1 MKPSETK
8 KNIINIVNDYSQEF
22 GIAPQF
28 VEKDYY
34 VVKVLSEICKINY
47 PDLKIV
53 FSGGTCLSKAYHK
66 IQRFSE
72 DIDFRIHTERLFTRA
87 EKKAFCNFILEALDN
102 KECYHI
108 IPESIKKGNEN
119 NFFSFEIE
127 YEKLYEGSNLRP
139 NIKAEFTFENLLLPS
154 TTCEISSFIGQ
165 FINEEPISVNCI
177 QPIEVIA
184 NKFSALMWRVYIK
197 DRTKPLHTKENDP
210 TIVRHLHDIA
220 ALEDLLYIKEF
231 VELLQKSFDT
241 DKGRAGFDNNYI
253 LPEFIKIT
261 FDKLTEDKVYQK
273 EYSDFVCSMSYAKDS
288 EVITFEKALVG
299 FKNLYQFIL
308 ANCNKANFF

>member
-8 KNIINIVNDYSQEF
+8 KNIINIVNDYSLGY

-34 VVKVLSEICKINY
+34 VVKVLSEISKISY

-72 DIDFRIHTERLFTRA
+72 DIDFRVHTERPFARA
-87 EKKAFCNFILEALDN
+87 EKKAFCNFILEKLDN
-102 KECYHI
+102 KEDYHI
-108 IPESIKKGNEN
+108 IQESIKKGNEN

-139 NIKAEFTFENLLLPS
+139 NIKAEFTFEDLILPS
-154 TTCEISSFIGQ
+154 TECEISSFIGK

-197 DRTKPLHTKENDP
+197 DRTKPLHSKENDP
-210 TIVRHLHDIA
+210 TIVRHLHDIVA
-220 ALEDLLYIKEF
+220 MEDMLYTKEF
-231 VELLQKSFDT
+231 AELLQKSYEA
-241 DKGRAGFDNNYI
+241 DKGRGGFDNDYT
-253 LPEFIKIT
+253 LQKFIKIT
-261 FDKLTEDKVYQK
+261 LDKLTEDKVYKK
-273 EYSDFVCSMSYAKDS
+273 EYSDFVNSMSYAKDS
-288 EVITFEKALVG
+288 EVITFEKAI
-299 FKNLYQFIL
+299 KYYKKIYNFIV
-308 ANCNKANFF
+308 NI

>member
-8 KNIINIVNDYSQEF
+8 KNIISIIKDYSQEF

-34 VVKVLSEICKINY
+34 VVKVLSEISKIDY

-53 FSGGTCLSKAYHK
+53 FSGGTCLSKAYNK

-72 DIDFRIHTERLFTRA
+72 DIDFRVHTERPFTRA
-87 EKKAFCNFILEALDN
+87 EKKAFCNFILEKLDN
-102 KECYHI
+102 KEDYHI
-108 IPESIKKGNEN
+108 IQETIKKGNEN

-139 NIKAEFTFENLLLPS
+139 NIKAEFTFENLILPS
-154 TTCEISSFIGQ
+154 TTCEISSFIGK
-165 FINEEPISVNCI
+165 FINEEPIKVNCI
-177 QPIEVIA
+177 QPTEVIA

-197 DRTKPLHTKENDP
+197 DRTKPIHSKENDP

-220 ALEDLLYIKEF
+220 ALDDLLYTKEF
-231 VELLQKSFDT
+231 VELLQKSFDA
-241 DKGRAGFDNNYI
+241 DKGRGGFDNNYT

-261 FDKLTEDKVYQK
+261 LDKLTEDKIYKK
-273 EYSDFVCSMSYAKDS
+273 EYSDFVGSMSYAKDS
-288 EVITFEKALVG
+288 EVITFEKALIAIKRI
-299 FKNLYQFIL
+299 FM
-308 ANCNKANFF
+308 

>member
-34 VVKVLSEICKINY
+34 VVKVLSEMSKIDY

-72 DIDFRIHTERLFTRA
+72 DIDFRIHTDKSFTRA
-87 EKKAFCNFILEALDN
+87 EKKTFCNFILGKFDN
-102 KECYHI
+102 KDNYHI
-108 IPESIKKGNEN
+108 ISESIKKGNEN

-139 NIKAEFTFENLLLPS
+139 NIKAEFTFENLILPS
-154 TTCEISSFIGQ
+154 TECEISSFIGK
-165 FINEEPISVNCI
+165 FIDEKPILVNCI

-184 NKFSALMWRVYIK
+184 NKFSALMWRVYVK
-197 DRTKPLHTKENDP
+197 NRTKPLHSKENDP

-220 ALEDLLYIKEF
+220 ALDDLLYAKEF
-231 VELLQKSFDT
+231 VELLQKSFDA
-241 DKGRAGFDNNYI
+241 DKGRGGFDNNYTV
-253 LPEFIKIT
+253 PDFI
-261 FDKLTEDKVYQK
+261 
-273 EYSDFVCSMSYAKDS
+273 
-288 EVITFEKALVG
+288 
-299 FKNLYQFIL
+299 
-308 ANCNKANFF
+308 

>member
-8 KNIINIVNDYSQEF
+8 KNITSIINDYSQEF

-34 VVKVLSEICKINY
+34 VIKVLSEISKINY
-47 PDLKIV
+47 PELKVV
-53 FSGGTCLSKAYHK
+53 FSGGTCLSKAYNK

-87 EKKAFCNFILEALDN
+87 EKKVFCNFILEKLES
-102 KECYHI
+102 KEGYHI
-108 IPESIKKGNEN
+108 IQESVKKGNEN
-119 NFFSFEIE
+119 KFFSFEIE

-139 NIKAEFTFENLLLPS
+139 NIKVEFTFENLVLPS
-154 TTCEISSFIGQ
+154 TICEISSFISK
-165 FINEEPISVNCI
+165 FINEESVSVNCI
-177 QPIEVIA
+177 QPTEVIA

-197 DRTKPLHTKENDP
+197 DRTKPLHSKENDP

-220 ALEDLLYIKEF
+220 ALEDFLYTKEF
-231 VELLQKSFDT
+231 VVLLQKSFES
-241 DKGRAGFDNNYI
+241 DKGRGGFENNYT

-261 FDKLTEDKVYQK
+261 LDKLNEDKIYQK
-273 EYSDFVCSMSYAKDS
+273 EFTDFVSSMCYAKYS
-288 EVITFEKALVG
+288 EVITFVKAFNCLER
-299 FKNLYQFIL
+299 LYQFI
-308 ANCNKANFF
+308 K

>member
-8 KNIINIVNDYSQEF
+8 KNIINIVNDFSHEF

-34 VVKVLSEICKINY
+34 VVKVLSEISKINY

-72 DIDFRIHTERLFTRA
+72 DIDFRIHTEKHFTRT
-87 EKKAFCNFILEALDN
+87 EKKAFCNFILETLDN
-102 KECYHI
+102 KEDYRI

-127 YEKLYEGSNLRP
+127 YEKLYVGSNLRP
-139 NIKAEFTFENLLLPS
+139 NIKAEFTFENLILPS
-154 TTCEISSFIGQ
+154 ITCKISSFIGK
-165 FINEEPISVNCI
+165 FINEKPISINCI

-197 DRTKPLHTKENDP
+197 DRTKSLHTKENDP

-220 ALEDLLYIKEF
+220 ALEDLLYTKEF
-231 VELLQKSFDT
+231 VELLQKSYDT
-241 DKGRAGFDNNYI
+241 DKGRGGFDNNYT

-261 FDKLTEDKVYQK
+261 IDKLTEDKVYQK
-273 EYSDFVCSMSYAKDS
+273 EYSDFVSSMSYANGS
-288 EVITFEKALVG
+288 EAISFEKAMDK
-299 FKNLYQFIL
+299 FKNTYSFIL
-308 ANCNKANFF
+308 KN

>member
-34 VVKVLSEICKINY
+34 VVKVLSEISKINY

-53 FSGGTCLSKAYHK
+53 FSGGTCLSKAYNK

-72 DIDFRIHTERLFTRA
+72 DIDFRIHTERFFTRA
-87 EKKAFCNFILEALDN
+87 EKKVFCNFILDKLDN
-102 KECYHI
+102 KKDYHI
-108 IPESIKKGNEN
+108 ISESVKKGNEN

-139 NIKAEFTFENLLLPS
+139 NIKAEFTFENLILPS
-154 TTCEISSFIGQ
+154 AECGISSFIGK
-165 FINEEPISVNCI
+165 FVNEEPIKVNCI
-177 QPIEVIA
+177 QPVEVIA

-197 DRTKPLHTKENDP
+197 DRTKLLHSKENDP

-220 ALEDLLYIKEF
+220 ALEDILYTKEF
-231 VELLQKSFDT
+231 VGLLQKSFVT
-241 DKGRAGFDNNYI
+241 DKGRGGFDNNYT

-261 FDKLTEDKVYQK
+261 IDKLTEDKVYKK
-273 EYSDFVCSMSYAKDS
+273 EYFDFVGAMSYAKDS
-288 EVITFEKALVG
+288 EVITFEKSLVSIR
-299 FKNLYQFIL
+299 NLYYFII
-308 ANCNKANFF
+308 

>member
-8 KNIINIVNDYSQEF
+8 KNIINTVNDYSQEF

-34 VVKVLSEICKINY
+34 VFKVLSEISKINY

-53 FSGGTCLSKAYHK
+53 FSGGTCLSKAYNK
-66 IQRFSE
+66 IKRFSE
-72 DIDFRIHTERLFTRA
+72 DIDFRLHTDRNFTRA
-87 EKKAFCNFILEALDN
+87 EKKAFCNFILEKLDN
-102 KECYHI
+102 KESYHI
-108 IPESIKKGNEN
+108 LPESVKKGNEN

-127 YEKLYEGSNLRP
+127 YEKLYESSNLRP
-139 NIKAEFTFENLLLPS
+139 NIKVEFTFENLLLPS
-154 TTCEISSFIGQ
+154 TKCEINAFIGK
-165 FINEEPISVNCI
+165 FINEEPITVNCI

-197 DRTKPLHTKENDP
+197 DRTKPLHTRENDP

-220 ALEDLLYIKEF
+220 ALEDLLYTKEF
-231 VELLQKSFDT
+231 VELLQQSFEA
-241 DKGRAGFDNNYI
+241 DKGRGGIENHYT

-261 FDKLTEDKVYQK
+261 LDKLTEDKIYQK
-273 EYSDFVCSMSYAKDS
+273 EYNDFVSSMSYEKDS
-288 EVITFEKALVG
+288 EIITFEKAIDK
-299 FKNLYQFIL
+299 FKKIY
-308 ANCNKANFF
+308 NFVITK

>member
-34 VVKVLSEICKINY
+34 VVKVLSEISKINY
-47 PDLKIV
+47 PDLKII

-72 DIDFRIHTERLFTRA
+72 DIDFRVHTERPFTRA
-87 EKKAFCNFILEALDN
+87 EKKAFCNFILEKLDN
-102 KECYHI
+102 KEDYHI
-108 IPESIKKGNEN
+108 IQKSIKKGNEN

-139 NIKAEFTFENLLLPS
+139 NIKAEFTFENLILPS
-154 TTCEISSFIGQ
+154 TTCEISSFISQ
-165 FINEEPISVNCI
+165 FVNEEPISVNCI

-197 DRTKPLHTKENDP
+197 DRTKPLHSKENDP
-210 TIVRHLHDIA
+210 TIVRHLYDIA
-220 ALEDLLYIKEF
+220 ALEELLYTNEF
-231 VELLQKSFDT
+231 VELLQKTFDT
-241 DKGRAGFDNNYI
+241 DKGRGGFDNNYT

-261 FDKLTEDKVYQK
+261 LDKLTEDKVYKK
-273 EYSDFVCSMSYAKDS
+273 EYSDFVGSMSYAKDS
-288 EVITFEKALVG
+288 EVITFEKAVEYYKKIYNFIVG
-299 FKNLYQFIL
+299 I
-308 ANCNKANFF
+308 

>member
-8 KNIINIVNDYSQEF
+8 KNITNIVNDYSQEF

-34 VVKVLSEICKINY
+34 VIKVLSEISKINY

-53 FSGGTCLSKAYHK
+53 FSGGTCLSKAYNK

-72 DIDFRIHTERLFTRA
+72 DIDFRAHTERPFTRA
-87 EKKAFCNFILEALDN
+87 EKKDFCNFILEALDN
-102 KECYHI
+102 KEYYHI
-108 IPESIKKGNEN
+108 IPESVKKGNEN
-119 NFFSFEIE
+119 NFFSLEIE

-139 NIKAEFTFENLLLPS
+139 NIKAEFTFENLIISS
-154 TTCEISSFIGQ
+154 TTCEVSSFIGK
-165 FINEEPISVNCI
+165 FINEEPIKVNCI

-184 NKFSALMWRVYIK
+184 NKYSALMWRVYIK
-197 DRTKPLHTKENDP
+197 DRTKPLHSKENDP

-220 ALEDLLYIKEF
+220 ALEEMLCTKEF
-231 VELLQKSFDT
+231 VELLQKSFDA
-241 DKGRAGFDNNYI
+241 DKGRGGFDNNYT

-261 FDKLTEDKVYQK
+261 IDKLAEDKIYKK
-273 EYSDFVCSMSYAKDS
+273 EYSDFVSSMSYAKDS
-288 EVITFEKALVG
+288 EVITFEKALEN
-299 FKNLYQFIL
+299 FKKIYNQIE
-308 ANCNKANFF
+308 NSKQ

>member
-8 KNIINIVNDYSQEF
+8 KNITNIVNDYSQEF

-34 VVKVLSEICKINY
+34 VVKVLSEISKINY

-53 FSGGTCLSKAYHK
+53 FSGGTCLSKAYNK

-72 DIDFRIHTERLFTRA
+72 DIDFRVHSKRPFTRA
-87 EKKAFCNFILEALDN
+87 EKKVFCNFILEKLDK
-102 KECYHI
+102 KEDYHI
-108 IPESIKKGNEN
+108 IQESVKKGNEN

-139 NIKAEFTFENLLLPS
+139 NIKAEFTFENLILPS
-154 TTCEISSFIGQ
+154 TTCEVSSFIGK
-165 FINEEPISVNCI
+165 FINEVPISVDCI

-197 DRTKPLHTKENDP
+197 DRTKPLHTRK
-210 TIVRHLHDIA
+210 
-220 ALEDLLYIKEF
+220 
-231 VELLQKSFDT
+231 
-241 DKGRAGFDNNYI
+241 
-253 LPEFIKIT
+253 
-261 FDKLTEDKVYQK
+261 
-273 EYSDFVCSMSYAKDS
+273 
-288 EVITFEKALVG
+288 
-299 FKNLYQFIL
+299 
-308 ANCNKANFF
+308 

>member
-1 MKPSETK
+1 MKLSETK
-8 KNIINIVNDYSQEF
+8 KNITDIVNDYSQEF
-22 GIAPQF
+22 GIAPHF

-34 VVKVLSEICKINY
+34 VIKVLSEISKIYY
-47 PDLKIV
+47 PDLQIV

-72 DIDFRIHTERLFTRA
+72 DIDFRIHTERSFTRT
-87 EKKAFCNFILEALDN
+87 EKKTFCNFILEKLAN
-102 KECYHI
+102 KIGYHI
-108 IPESIKKGNEN
+108 VKESIKKGNEN

-139 NIKAEFTFENLLLPS
+139 NIKAEFTFENIILPG
-154 TTCEISSFIGQ
+154 TECDISSFIGK
-165 FINEEPISVNCI
+165 FINEEPIKINCI

-197 DRTKPLHTKENDP
+197 DRTKLLHSKENDP

-220 ALEDLLYIKEF
+220 ALEDMIYTKEF
-231 VELLQKSFDT
+231 IELLQKSFDV
-241 DKGRAGFDNNYI
+241 DKGRGGFDNKYT

-261 FDKLTEDKVYQK
+261 LDKLTEDKVYQK
-273 EYSDFVCSMSYAKDS
+273 EYSDFVGSMSYAKDS
-288 EVITFEKALVG
+288 EIITFEKSLVSIR
-299 FKNLYQFIL
+299 NLYQFII
-308 ANCNKANFF
+308 

>member
-1 MKPSETK
+1 MEFISLMKPSETK

-72 DIDFRIHTERLFTRA
+72 DIDFRVHTERPFTRT
-87 EKKAFCNFILEALDN
+87 EKKAFCNFILEKLDN

-139 NIKAEFTFENLLLPS
+139 NIKAEFTYENLLLPS
-154 TTCEISSFIGQ
+154 MECEISSFIGQ
-165 FINEEPISVNCI
+165 FINEKSISVNCI

-184 NKFSALMWRVYIK
+184 NKYSALMWRVYIK
-197 DRTKPLHTKENDP
+197 DRTKPLHTRENDP

-220 ALEDLLYIKEF
+220 AMKDLIYTKEF
-231 VELLQKSFDT
+231 VELLEKSYEA
-241 DKGRAGFDNNYI
+241 DKGRGGFDNNYT

-261 FDKLTEDKVYQK
+261 LNKLTNDKVYKK
-273 EYSDFVCSMSYAKDS
+273 EYSDFVGSMSYAKDS
-288 EVITFEKALVG
+288 EVITYEKALNCLKK
-299 FKNLYQFIL
+299 FSDYIL
-308 ANCNKANFF
+308 K

>member
-8 KNIINIVNDYSQEF
+8 KNITNIVNDYSQEF

-34 VVKVLSEICKINY
+34 VVKVLSEISKINY
-47 PDLKIV
+47 PDLKII

-72 DIDFRIHTERLFTRA
+72 DIDFRVHTERPFTRA
-87 EKKAFCNFILEALDN
+87 EKKAFCNFILEKLDN
-102 KECYHI
+102 KKDYHI
-108 IPESIKKGNEN
+108 IRESVKKGNEN

-139 NIKAEFTFENLLLPS
+139 NIKAEFTFENLILPS
-154 TTCEISSFIGQ
+154 TECEISSFIGK
-165 FINEEPISVNCI
+165 FINEKPISVNCI

-184 NKFSALMWRVYIK
+184 NKFSALMWRVFIK
-197 DRTKPLHTKENDP
+197 DRTKPLHSKENDP

-220 ALEDLLYIKEF
+220 ALEEMLYTKEF
-231 VELLQKSFDT
+231 VELLQKSFDA
-241 DKGRAGFDNNYI
+241 DKGRGGFDNNYT
-253 LPEFIKIT
+253 LPEFIEIT
-261 FDKLTEDKVYQK
+261 LDKLTEDKVYKK
-273 EYSDFVCSMSYAKDS
+273 EYSDFVDSMSYAKDS
-288 EVITFEKALVG
+288 EVITFEKALNY
-299 FKNLYQFIL
+299 FNRMYDFI
-308 ANCNKANFF
+308 N

>member
-8 KNIINIVNDYSQEF
+8 KDIINIVKDYSQEF
-22 GIAPQF
+22 GIAPHF

-34 VVKVLSEICKINY
+34 VVKVLSETSKINY

-53 FSGGTCLSKAYHK
+53 FSGGTCLSKAYNK

-72 DIDFRIHTERLFTRA
+72 DIDFRIHTDKPFTRG
-87 EKKAFCNFILEALDN
+87 EKKAFCNFILEKLGN
-102 KECYHI
+102 KEDYHI
-108 IPESIKKGNEN
+108 ITESIKKGNEN

-139 NIKAEFTFENLLLPS
+139 NIKAEFTFENLILPS
-154 TTCEISSFIGQ
+154 TECEISSFIGK
-165 FINEEPISVNCI
+165 FINEEPIKINCI

-197 DRTKPLHTKENDP
+197 DRSKPLHSKENDP

-220 ALEDLLYIKEF
+220 ALEDALYTKEF
-231 VELLQKSFDT
+231 VELLQKSYET
-241 DKGRAGFDNNYI
+241 DRGRGGFDNKYT
-253 LPEFIKIT
+253 LLEFMKIT
-261 FDKLTEDKVYQK
+261 LDKLSRDKVYKK
-273 EYSDFVCSMSYAKDS
+273 EYSDFVGSMSYAKDS
-288 EVITFEKALVG
+288 NVITFDKELRSFEKIYKFV
-299 FKNLYQFIL
+299 FPD
-308 ANCNKANFF
+308 

>member
-8 KNIINIVNDYSQEF
+8 KNITNIVNDYSQEF

-34 VVKVLSEICKINY
+34 VVKVLSEISKINY
-47 PDLKIV
+47 PDLKII

-72 DIDFRIHTERLFTRA
+72 DIDFRVHTERPFTRV

-102 KECYHI
+102 KEDYHI
-108 IPESIKKGNEN
+108 VSESIKKWNEN

-139 NIKAEFTFENLLLPS
+139 NIKVEFTFENLILPS
-154 TTCEISSFIGQ
+154 TECEISSFIGK
-165 FINEEPISVNCI
+165 FINEEPIEVNCI

-197 DRTKPLHTKENDP
+197 DRTKPLHTRENDP

-220 ALEDLLYIKEF
+220 AMEDLIYTKEF
-231 VELLQKSFDT
+231 VELLEKSYES
-241 DKGRAGFDNNYI
+241 DKGRGGFDNNYT

-261 FDKLTEDKVYQK
+261 LDKLANDKVYKK
-273 EYSDFVCSMSYAKDS
+273 EYSDFVASMCYGVKD
-288 EVITFEKALVG
+288 EIITFEKAIKI
-299 FKNLYQFIL
+299 FKSSYIDNI
-308 ANCNKANFF
+308 K

>member
-34 VVKVLSEICKINY
+34 VVKVLSEISKINY

-72 DIDFRIHTERLFTRA
+72 DIDFRVHSDRQFTRT
-87 EKKAFCNFILEALDN
+87 EKKAFCNFILEKLDN
-102 KECYHI
+102 KEDYHS
-108 IPESIKKGNEN
+108 IPESVKKGNDN

-127 YEKLYEGSNLRP
+127 YKKLYEGSNLRP
-139 NIKAEFTFENLLLPS
+139 NIKAEFTFENLILPS
-154 TTCEISSFIGQ
+154 TTCEVSSFIGQ
-165 FINEEPISVNCI
+165 FINEETILVNCI
-177 QPIEVIA
+177 KPIEVIA

-220 ALEDLLYIKEF
+220 ALEDLLYTKEF

-241 DKGRAGFDNNYI
+241 DKGRGGFDNNYT

-261 FDKLTEDKVYQK
+261 LDKLTEDKIYQK
-273 EYSDFVCSMSYAKDS
+273 EYTDFVSSMSYAKDS
-288 EVITFEKALVG
+288 EVITFEKAL
-299 FKNLYQFIL
+299 
-308 ANCNKANFF
+308 NCFERMYDFAHL

>member
-8 KNIINIVNDYSQEF
+8 KNITNIVNDYSQEF

-34 VVKVLSEICKINY
+34 VVKVLSEISKINY
-47 PDLKIV
+47 PDLKII

-72 DIDFRIHTERLFTRA
+72 DIDFRVHTERPFTRA
-87 EKKAFCNFILEALDN
+87 EKKAFCNFILEKLDN
-102 KECYHI
+102 KKDYHI
-108 IPESIKKGNEN
+108 IQKSIKKGNEN

-139 NIKAEFTFENLLLPS
+139 NIKAEFTFENLILQS
-154 TTCEISSFIGQ
+154 TECKISSFISK
-165 FINEEPISVNCI
+165 FINEESIKVNCI

-197 DRTKPLHTKENDP
+197 DRTKPLHSKENDP

-220 ALEDLLYIKEF
+220 ALEDLLYTKDF
-231 VELLQKSFDT
+231 VELLQKSYEA
-241 DKGRAGFDNNYI
+241 DKGRGGFDNNYT
-253 LPEFIKIT
+253 LSEFINIT
-261 FDKLTEDKVYQK
+261 LQKLTEDKVYKK
-273 EYSDFVCSMSYAKDS
+273 EYSDFVGSMSYAKDS
-288 EVITFEKALVG
+288 EVITFEKAL
-299 FKNLYQFIL
+299 
-308 ANCNKANFF
+308 NCFERMYDFAHL

>member
-34 VVKVLSEICKINY
+34 VVKVLSEISKINY

-72 DIDFRIHTERLFTRA
+72 DIDFRIHTERPFARA
-87 EKKAFCNFILEALDN
+87 EKKAFCNFILEKLDN
-102 KECYHI
+102 KEDYHI
-108 IPESIKKGNEN
+108 IRESVKKGNEN

-139 NIKAEFTFENLLLPS
+139 NIKAEFTFENLILPS
-154 TTCEISSFIGQ
+154 TECEISSFIGK
-165 FINEEPISVNCI
+165 FINEKPIKVNCI

-184 NKFSALMWRVYIK
+184 NKCSALMWRVFIK
-197 DRTKPLHTKENDP
+197 DRTKPLHSKENDP

-220 ALEDLLYIKEF
+220 ALEEMLYTKEF
-231 VELLQKSFDT
+231 VELLQKSFDA
-241 DKGRAGFDNNYI
+241 DKGRGGFDNKYT
-253 LPEFIKIT
+253 LSEFIKIT
-261 FDKLTEDKVYQK
+261 LNKLTEDKVYQK
-273 EYSDFVCSMSYAKDS
+273 EYSDFVSSMSYAKNS
-288 EVITFEKALVG
+288 EVMIFEKALNY
-299 FKNLYQFIL
+299 FNRMYDFI
-308 ANCNKANFF
+308 N